1 MKLRAFL
8 ALGLVTAGLS
18 IVSGAAFFI
27 ALSLV
32 TGADQALRALKAP
45 RPVMIAAEALRPRRE
60 LGVGD
65 RSAMLDHTLDV
76 STTGAIVEACRRPE
90 QRPC

>member
-8 ALGLVTAGLS
+8 ALCLVTAGLS

-27 ALSLV
+27 AVGLV
-32 TGADQALRALKAP
+32 TGADQALHALKEP
-45 RPVMIAAEALRPRRE
+45 RSAVIAAGGSRQHRE
-60 LGVGD
+60 LGPSYS
-65 RSAMLDHTLDV
+65 SAMLQQTLDV
-76 STTGAIVEACRRPE
+76 STTGAINEACRRPE